1 MKEESEGEKRRIKKE
16 KKEEEKRG
24 TREKEGV
31 EKKILK
37 EREKKNKKAKM
48 NRHMWKRF
56 IYIHIFRNIY
66 SWKRTVGK
74 SVEYIKTKSK
84 KLIKKKRKR
93 KK

>member
-1 MKEESEGEKRRIKKE
+1 MIKKQKKKREKR
-16 KKEEEKRG
+16 
-24 TREKEGV
+24 
-31 EKKILK
+31 
-37 EREKKNKKAKM
+37 KNRKTKM
-48 NRHMWKRF
+48 DRCMWKRF